1 MAGKGEG
8 LRCIK
13 AQIAFRARE
22 TSNQLWA
29 VEFVAEIRYKP
40 RYTKLVVSFLVSLP
54 GSNLNPFMFCMY
66 QRRYIP
72 LDAFLYSLY

>member
-1 MAGKGEG
+1 MEGRRRLPVLLAGKGEG

-29 VEFVAEIRYKP
+29 IEFVAEI
-40 RYTKLVVSFLVSLP
+40 
-54 GSNLNPFMFCMY
+54 
-66 QRRYIP
+66 
-72 LDAFLYSLY
+72 